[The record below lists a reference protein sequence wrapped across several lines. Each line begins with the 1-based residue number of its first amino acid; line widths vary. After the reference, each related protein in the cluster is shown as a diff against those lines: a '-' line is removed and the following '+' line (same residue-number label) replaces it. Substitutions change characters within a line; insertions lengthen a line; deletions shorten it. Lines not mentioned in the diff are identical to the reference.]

1 MSTLQGPVFCPAVQA
16 KQTRAY
22 TRPLIG
28 PLMEAKALKSGFWGN
43 KGIKGARTN
52 LSHQHRLQQCK
63 KVQCSLSSSA
73 NGNGSMA
80 ENFNENDEDYVNSSI
95 VEAGTLI
102 VFDPIIHLNSMVL
115 NVCFG
120 IFGPAFGEC
129 ICQ

>member
-16 KQTRAY
+16 KQTGAY

-28 PLMEAKALKSGFWGN
+28 PLMKAKALKSGFWGN
-43 KGIKGARTN
+43 KGINGARTN
-52 LSHQHRLQQCK
+52 LSHQNRVQQCK
-63 KVQCSLSSSA
+63 KVQCSLSSSS

-102 VFDPIIHLNSMVL
+102 VIDPIICLNSMVL
-115 NVCFG
+115 NVFFG
-120 IFGPAFGEC
+120 IFGPVFGEC
-129 ICQ
+129 ICR